1 MVSCMEALI
10 NINYSLLCHN
20 SKSAHCN
27 FWKFRDLGQILL
39 LLSLHAG
46 AMIYPDQ
53 LTDFNFTVEPDS
65 RPGFFQ
71 HHQIHLEWE
80 PPQSKKLSLSLY
92 SMHVVGVVG
101 RFHLKL
107 NITANLKLL

>member
-27 FWKFRDLGQILL
+27 FGKFRDLGQLL
-39 LLSLHAG
+39 LLSQHAG
-46 AMIYPDQ
+46 AIYPDQ

-65 RPGFFQ
+65 RSGFFQ

-107 NITANLKLL
+107 NINITAKLL